1 MLITI
6 EIWLKVPK
14 GMVKFNKIDFEGKTL
29 LYMRFFF
36 FFFFEKRVVLNQNSY
51 LHPYSNKIKPASD
64 NAMLKKFLC
73 ILKFC

>member
-29 LYMRFFF
+29 LYLSFFF
-36 FFFFEKRVVLNQNSY
+36 FFLRNAVLNQNSY
-51 LHPYSNKIKPASD
+51 LHPYSNKIKTASD